1 MTRSPK
7 WMARTLALLMLAGSA
22 TAVSAQTDQEHEA
35 HHPNGA
41 PATEAAPA
49 PQANPGESQPGMGM
63 MGQGMM
69 GQGMMGQGMMGQGM
83 TPEMM
88 QMMQQMMGQRQGR
101 MGPGM
106 MRQRGPR
113 MGMMGHGAMMRAMFA
128 IMDADG
134 DGALS
139 REEFREA
146 HDRIFNH
153 MDADG
158 DGRVTLEEIQR
169 FMHGTPTSPAQQ
181 MPMREGRQNG
191 PSTE

>member
-1 MTRSPK
+1 LNKQGVAVTADGVLNNETRAAIRQYQSQHHLPVTGEPDK
-7 WMARTLALLMLAGSA
+7 ATLDKLGVGGQASELPGGSQAAGEASSGQAMAGTGS
-22 TAVSAQTDQEHEA
+22 
-35 HHPNGA
+35 
-41 PATEAAPA
+41 
-49 PQANPGESQPGMGM
+49 GM
-63 MGQGMM
+63 MGAGM
-69 GQGMMGQGMMGQGM
+69 GM

-101 MGPGM
+101 MVPGM
-106 MRQRGPR
+106 MGQRGPR
-113 MGMMGHGAMMRAMFA
+113 MGMMGHGGMMRAMFA

-139 REEFREA
+139 REEFQEA

-158 DGRVTLEEIQR
+158 DGRVTLEEIQG
-169 FMHGTPTSPAQQ
+169 FMHAAPTPVQQ
-181 MPMREGRQNG
+181 MPLREGMNG